1 MDATELKTSLALSFD
16 QALERVPEA
25 LQAEGFGILT
35 RIDVRDTFER
45 KLGVAF
51 RRYQILGACN
61 PALAHEALTAD
72 LDLGLLL
79 PCNVIVYEADD
90 GGAVVAAVDPVQTIA
105 GRGHPEIAAV
115 AHRVREKLARALRRL
130 VDAP

>member
-1 MDATELKTSLALSFD
+1 MDATELKKSLALSFD

-25 LQAEGFGILT
+25 LQAEGFGVLT
-35 RIDVRDTFER
+35 RIDVRDTFTR

-90 GGAVVAAVDPVQTIA
+90 GRAIVAAVDPIQTIA
-105 GRGHPEIAAV
+105 GRGHPEIASV
-115 AHRVREKLARALRRL
+115 ARRVREKLTRALRRL
-130 VDAP
+130 EDTQ